1 MKANQIRPGDM
12 TIAGYLVVRVEHL
25 LETIVI
31 VTHVSPDHGGL
42 RTSSYDWEYNVQGMY
57 ITSSQSNG

>member
-12 TIAGYLVVRVEHL
+12 TIAGYLVVRVEHR

-31 VTHVSPDHGGL
+31 VTHVSPDRGCLH
-42 RTSSYDWEYNVQGMY
+42 TSSYGWEYDVTGMY
-57 ITSSQSNG
+57 ITNG